1 MARAANIAL
10 AEFDLVGGVA
20 IVIDDKPGV
29 LYINQG
35 GVTHPAAVNPETVS
49 THQSGSH
56 SGATI
61 NADQGFFRDGVNKV
75 LRDGNV
81 ATCGHAIVG
90 TGFLIID
97 G

>member
-10 AEFDLVGGVA
+10 ANFDLVGGVA
-20 IVIDDKPGV
+20 VVLDDKPGA
-29 LYINQG
+29 LFINQDG
-35 GVTHPAAVNPETVS
+35 TPRPAAVNPETVS
-49 THQSGSH
+49 THGAH
-56 SGATI
+56 VGATI
-61 NADQGFFRDGVNKV
+61 NADQTFFRDGAAFKI

-90 TGFLIID
+90 TGFVIIN